1 MNNIVTQQ
9 DLFPFNRLW
18 GKYHLITDC
27 SDSGQD
33 DKDYVNTLEEAKSLA
48 CQYLKGDN
56 FTFPYDTVYVFN
68 ELNNELI
75 LVFDEY
81 SKNGRKPTTSDLG
94 HFNT

>member
-1 MNNIVTQQ
+1 MNGTSTQQ

-27 SDSGQD
+27 EDNGQD
-33 DKDYVNTLEEAKSLA
+33 DKDYVNTIEEAKSLA
-48 CQYLKGDN
+48 KNYLKGN
-56 FTFPYDTVYVFN
+56 NIIPPYNTVYIFN
-68 ELNNELI
+68 ELTHTLI

-81 SKNGRKPTTSDLG
+81 SKNGRKPTIADIG